1 MAHFS
6 TLLLLYG
13 TMHSDLELSL
23 APQAKLLWEYSTL
36 NRKLEKCLPSPT
48 LVYLLQND
56 VLLQVRLLL
65 SASYRFL
72 NGALQR
78 EISRTC
84 QTAHHGRRLPFKM
97 L

>member
-1 MAHFS
+1 MVHFS

-65 SASYRFL
+65 RASYRFFEWGITKRDIAYL
-72 NGALQR
+72 PNR
-78 EISRTC
+78 TSR
-84 QTAHHGRRLPFKM
+84 
-97 L
+97 

>member
-65 SASYRFL
+65 RASYRFFEWGITKRDIAYL
-72 NGALQR
+72 PNR
-78 EISRTC
+78 TSR
-84 QTAHHGRRLPFKM
+84 
-97 L
+97 